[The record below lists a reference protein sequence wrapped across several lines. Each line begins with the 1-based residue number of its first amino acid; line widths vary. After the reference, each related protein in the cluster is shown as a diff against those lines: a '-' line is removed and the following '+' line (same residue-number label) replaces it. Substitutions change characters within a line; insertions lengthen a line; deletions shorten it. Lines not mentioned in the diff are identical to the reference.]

1 MSGRQ
6 VTFIGDAMAAVVQGV
21 EEVRTLIGQPPA
33 VVGLR
38 LECGTVFPRA
48 HFEAFPEAPVKV
60 SDVLKA
66 AGPGDAGNRFLGVNE
81 IL

>member
-1 MSGRQ
+1 MGGTDLTLDYLDL
-6 VTFIGDAMAAVVQGV
+6 VAELLLAVDLG
-21 EEVRTLIGQPPA
+21 
-33 VVGLR
+33 
-38 LECGTVFPRA
+38 LECSTVFPWA
-48 HFEAFPEAPVKV
+48 HFKAFPKAPVKV